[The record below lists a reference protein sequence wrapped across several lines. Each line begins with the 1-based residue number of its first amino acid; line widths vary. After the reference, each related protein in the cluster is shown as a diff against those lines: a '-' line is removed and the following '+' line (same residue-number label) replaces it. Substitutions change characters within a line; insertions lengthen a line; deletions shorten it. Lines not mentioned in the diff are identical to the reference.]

1 MSSNKTFLEE
11 ENFMRHP
18 FELTSAELENLEL
31 DFGELLPDEE
41 AAQVSGGC
49 GCYGDTI
56 QPVDKLTTT
65 AVGEEG
71 GCIFPPAPEPPTVTT
86 FAVGEEGG
94 AFAAM

>member
-31 DFGELLPDEE
+31 DFGELLTDEE

-49 GCYGDTI
+49 CGSCGPTTP
-56 QPVDKLTTT
+56 PVDEEEGSVTT
-65 AVGEEG
+65 AALGEEG
-71 GCIFPPAPEPPTVTT
+71 GCIFPHALEPTT
-86 FAVGEEGG
+86 SICR
-94 AFAAM
+94 